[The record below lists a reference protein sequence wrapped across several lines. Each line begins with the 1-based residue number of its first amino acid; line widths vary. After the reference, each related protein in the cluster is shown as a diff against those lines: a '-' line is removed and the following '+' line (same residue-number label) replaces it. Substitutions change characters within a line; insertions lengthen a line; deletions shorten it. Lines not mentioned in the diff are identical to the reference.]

1 MAPDLIAEYRQ
12 VMDATQPGKVDSL
25 SLSQIKKYYDFLC
38 SHVALAKNSGPNTL
52 DQHLRRI
59 EELRYAM
66 NSKRH
71 HLTQTLAS
79 IGIGLTAVSILVGLA
94 RCHADRQLATPPQPG
109 TNATPPTTLE
119 SPTEATETTQP
130 TATEPTDSA
139 TDTPTEPPQTEE
151 SPPLSPTP

>member
-12 VMDATQPGKVDSL
+12 VMEATQPGKVDSR

-66 NSKRH
+66 NAKRH
-71 HLTQTLAS
+71 HLTQMLAS
-79 IGIGLTAVSILVGLA
+79 IGIGLTTVSILVGLA
-94 RCHADRQLATPPQPG
+94 RCHANMPLPTPPQPD
-109 TNATPPTTLE
+109 TTAAPPTTLE
-119 SPTEATETTQP
+119 SPTVTPETTQP
-130 TATEPTDSA
+130 TPTEPTDS
-139 TDTPTEPPQTEE
+139 DTSTPIEEPQTEE